1 MQSIQQ
7 LEDNIAQI
15 KRLMAINSR
24 TVPYN
29 HEVRRTLGASL
40 MAHNNLLADLRYQQA
55 EDEADRIE
63 AIREELLCSYGL

>member
-1 MQSIQQ
+1 MQTIQQ

-24 TVPYN
+24 TTPYN

-40 MAHNNLLADLRYQQA
+40 MAHNNRLAELRYEQA
-55 EDEADRIE
+55 EADAERIE
-63 AIREELLCSYGL
+63 HIEYMMLNYA